1 MLNEKITQLT
11 EALRPHFT
19 GNRSR
24 IECMAAIIL
33 GLLSA
38 GTVNLSTISDFV
50 KCSLLHESMYKRIQG
65 FFTEFA
71 LCLDE
76 VAAFVLFIIPM
87 SGTSVKNKHF
97 CRHLKLNW
105 KIFDLFFIFRL
116 AISQ

>member
-11 EALRPHFT
+11 EVLRSHFT

-50 KCSLLHESMYKRIQG
+50 KCNLLHESMYKRIQG

-87 SGTSVKNKHF
+87 SG
-97 CRHLKLNW
+97 
-105 KIFDLFFIFRL
+105 RL
-116 AISQ
+116 RCAPGMM